1 MTLLFS
7 RDAPGSLLSLHL
19 SPLPCA
25 RLTSLNSLSV
35 FSPAVGHA
43 WQPVLRGDA
52 STARGSAPRAEI
64 LAAPAARWPSATF
77 ALLRKVPGPPRCPSQ
92 PLDSPASSRR
102 THISLFPTGRWQP
115 PVCPRER
122 RPAAAAPHKCHGPR
136 DARRPHACSHLPH
149 RVQLEGDTIPVPG
162 WGPGTAA
169 TIHGSAGG
177 IYSAQVTMWPSDWA
191 PAARGLG
198 RANRSADSRLRLRG
212 FEMHARAGADRED
225 VHRQRR

>member
-52 STARGSAPRAEI
+52 PAARGSAPRAEI
-64 LAAPAARWPSATF
+64 LAAPAARRPSATF

-92 PLDSPASSRR
+92 PPDSPASSRR

-122 RPAAAAPHKCHGPR
+122 RPAAAAPRQRHGPR

-162 WGPGTAA
+162 WGAGHGRHHTRLCRWHLQRPGDDVAFRLGASGMRPGAGKPLRRLTAA
-169 TIHGSAGG
+169 PPWVRG
-177 IYSAQVTMWPSDWA
+177 
-191 PAARGLG
+191 ARSCWG
-198 RANRSADSRLRLRG
+198 
-212 FEMHARAGADRED
+212 
-225 VHRQRR
+225 